1 MELNVAEGRL
11 SDMILPI
18 AFSDSVPAKKTWTAG
33 LHISYFF
40 LFCCVF
46 SDTNHNCG
54 LKYFIFPQQ
63 QLSRKQII
71 LQQKV
76 YFHTGERSAALFTLV
91 AFVLLGQKL
100 RFNFLFLILFIIA
113 PQPRLREPSQGKHHL
128 IFSGTEKKELFK
140 KCIIKSFLL

>member
-1 MELNVAEGRL
+1 MAEGRL
-11 SDMILPI
+11 SDVVLPI

-33 LHISYFF
+33 LHISYFV

-76 YFHTGERSAALFTLV
+76 YFHTGERSAALFVT
-91 AFVLLGQKL
+91 FVLLGQKL
-100 RFNFLFLILFIIA
+100 RFNFLFFILFVIA
-113 PQPRLREPSQGKHHL
+113 QPRLTEPSQGKHHL